1 MLACLLPSFLWLF
14 VCLTDVIE
22 YIDNHETPDVVCKA
36 INVCTGS
43 CQLFPPP
50 KEGVD
55 AAVARVRKSL
65 AVRGMVT
72 DDLPGFCKYK
82 IFKPICDLIAAMDNH
97 TPYEDTDGDKFS
109 EWHTLR
115 GADWRGK
122 DCADTNAAIYPGAL
136 PVDSDREQDT
146 NCNGIYGIDAASGEP
161 YEDLFC
167 RDTKPMGTIVLGD
180 SASAHFHVPYQYLSV
195 VDWDDKTFANLL
207 PTLENEFDWPML
219 SASTGFQNSSQWAPD
234 VVGKQ
239 NSTYQVMWRRNR
251 CVHRDF
257 QNIAVNGARAG
268 SMNSSIVQSMARS
281 QNKDY
286 PALVIYALIG
296 NDVCNGHPDTLAHM
310 TTPKEMHD
318 NALDTLKYLVRD
330 AMPWR
335 GGGREK

>member
-1 MLACLLPSFLWLF
+1 M
-14 VCLTDVIE
+14 IE

-97 TPYEDTDGDKFS
+97 TPYEDADGDKFS